1 MQLSELQH
9 YHRISGRGGTKRM
22 AKRRVLIID
31 SQEQDVRNLKDIL
44 EDDGYQVAV
53 AFNGQNGL
61 ELSQTFFP
69 GLVLLAIQSQG
80 LRGLKIL
87 QSLKKR
93 MITKDVPVLILL
105 EKFDEEYAAQG
116 LHMGAADYLLKTASK
131 DLLLRRVGVLARIR
145 QLDRQRR
152 EIISRYRE
160 FFDGEQY
167 GLFLCSREGRF
178 LDANQN
184 LVRMLG
190 YDSREELLDSDIT
203 KGLYWEPKDREH
215 LQKVIETQ
223 GSIKN
228 HKVNFRRKDGQKVTI
243 LLNGQVVRDQ
253 SGAVIGY
260 EGYNID
266 VTGQTNAAE
275 PSEDHP
281 DEHRFLGRFLKQL
294 IPKLPPFT
302 GDFFSLMKMTELIAE
317 RYEKI
322 ELLGRGSYGEVWKVR
337 DTEREGRAL
346 YYVAKIPRNKN
357 FNDKFRKEAD
367 ICQQLEGH
375 PNAIKI
381 VDVVEHRGRVVLI
394 QEFVAGHS
402 LLELMFG
409 SMEESEKE
417 RIILQLVD
425 VVAHA
430 HKNRIVHRDIKPEN
444 VLIGSDGLLKLLDY
458 GVAKELKDKKSSST
472 MVGSRPYMAPEQIMG
487 ESQIASDV
495 WALGVVIYMFYTGLL
510 PFVEANQKAL
520 MDLILTREPDPPRQ
534 IKPDI
539 PAELETII
547 LKCLKKDP
555 KERFADAEV
564 LKKAI
569 LDTFPQ
575 FGNNS

>member
-1 MQLSELQH
+1 
-9 YHRISGRGGTKRM
+9 M

-44 EDDGYQVAV
+44 EDGDYQVAV
-53 AFNGQNGL
+53 AFNSQDGL
-61 ELSQTFFP
+61 ELSQNFFP
-69 GLVLLAIQSQG
+69 ELVLLAIQSPG
-80 LRGLKIL
+80 LNGLQIL

-93 MITKDVPVLILL
+93 GTTRDLPVLILL

-116 LHMGAADYLLKTASK
+116 LHMGASDYLLKTVSR

-145 QLDRQRR
+145 KQDRQRR
-152 EIISRYRE
+152 EVISRHRE

-167 GLFLCSREGRF
+167 GLFLSSREGRF
-178 LDANQN
+178 LDVNQN

-190 YDSREELLDSDIT
+190 YDSRDELLGIDIA
-203 KGLYWEPKDREH
+203 KGLYCEPKDRERF
-215 LQKVIETQ
+215 QKVIETQ
-223 GSIKN
+223 GSVKN
-228 HKVNFRRKDGQKVTI
+228 YKVNFRRKDGQKLTI
-243 LLNGQVVRDQ
+243 LLNGQVVRDE

-260 EGYNID
+260 EGYNVD
-266 VTGQTNAAE
+266 VTGQTCAAE

-281 DEHRFLGRFLKQL
+281 EEHRFLGRFLKQF
-294 IPKLPPFT
+294 IPKELPFS
-302 GDFFSLMKMTELIAE
+302 GDFFSLMKMTELIAG
-317 RYEKI
+317 RYEKV
-322 ELLGRGSYGEVWKVR
+322 ERLGLGSYGEVWKVR
-337 DTEREGRAL
+337 DTEREGRAP

-357 FNDKFRKEAD
+357 FNNIFRKEAD

-375 PNAIKI
+375 PNAVKI
-381 VDVVEHRGRVVLI
+381 VDVVEHRGRIVLI
-394 QEFVAGHS
+394 QEFMAGRS

-458 GVAKELKDKKSSST
+458 GAAKELKDKNISST

-495 WALGVVIYMFYTGLL
+495 WALGVVIYMLYTDLL
-510 PFVEANQKAL
+510 PFIEVNEKAL

-539 PAELETII
+539 PAELEKII
-547 LKCLKKDP
+547 LQCLKKDP

-564 LKKAI
+564 LKETI

-575 FGNNS
+575 FGKNS